1 MNRSALLAIL
11 ASVAAVI
18 AVVVFFV
25 VGGQQREAREAE
37 PVITSQPQD
46 PAATPTPSG
55 SAEGED
61 PLPQDDTAGGVID
74 TAAEEAAA
82 ERAAVEWVRFDS
94 EESADARAARL
105 VAAGAAA
112 ELASSAPDAARVDEL
127 DGLVDATSTVTADGA
142 DLVALDD
149 YSDTQATFSVFVTVT
164 AVYAQPGSSQTF
176 VDRTELLVTVDRTA
190 GNAVVAISE
199 R

>member
-11 ASVAAVI
+11 TSSAAVI
-18 AVVVFFV
+18 AVVMFFV

-37 PVITSQPQD
+37 SVITSQPQD
-46 PAATPTPSG
+46 PATPTPSA

-61 PLPQDDTAGGVID
+61 PLPQDDSVSGIVD

-94 EESADARAARL
+94 EESTDARAARL
-105 VAAGAAA
+105 VAVGAAA
-112 ELASSAPDAARVDEL
+112 ELAGSAPDAARVDEL

-149 YSDTQATFSVFVTVT
+149 FSDTRATFSVFVTVT